1 MLLQVPVPPTPPSIP
16 FDPNLFLLNAGAPG
30 LVMMVVVVMLAF
42 TIVCWPIARA
52 LARRLEHRGA
62 ADPALRDEVEQLRH
76 RLAEMDSLT
85 VRLAELEERLDFTER
100 LLVRGHD
107 AAESGRLPRG

>member
-30 LVMMVVVVMLAF
+30 LVMMVVVVMAAF

-62 ADPALRDEVEQLRH
+62 GDPALREEVEQLRH
-76 RLAEMDSLT
+76 RLAEVDTLT

-100 LLVRGHD
+100 LLVRGQD
-107 AAESGRLPRG
+107 TAEPGRLPRG